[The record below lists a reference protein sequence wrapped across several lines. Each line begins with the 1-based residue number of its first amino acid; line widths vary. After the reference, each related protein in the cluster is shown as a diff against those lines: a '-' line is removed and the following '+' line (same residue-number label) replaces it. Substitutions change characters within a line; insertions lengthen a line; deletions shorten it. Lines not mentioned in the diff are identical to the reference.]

1 MTVWIVIIG
10 VLVSA
15 FVIKAVVTLRHRKR
29 HTGSTL
35 DLSTRNRLKKCISR
49 FRHLEG
55 IGG

>member
-1 MTVWIVIIG
+1 MTVWIVMIG

-15 FVIKAVVTLRHRKR
+15 FVIKAVMTLRRRKH
-29 HTGSTL
+29 HTGSHL
-35 DLSTRNRLKKCISR
+35 DLSTRNRLTKCISR

>member
-15 FVIKAVVTLRHRKR
+15 FVIKAVMALRHRKR
-29 HTGSTL
+29 HNGCRL